1 MIKNVIIMKNGK
13 DIEKKEIKSA
23 QSQYKKMTERAIKPL
38 IMSLAVPTVIS
49 MLITTIYNVTDTYF
63 VSKINVSASGAT
75 GVVFSLM
82 AILQA
87 FGFMFG
93 HGSGSCISRLL
104 GAKKIEQARRF
115 SSTGFFLALLAGIII
130 MIFGLIFLDPFMI
143 LLGSTDTILPYAKKY
158 AMYILIASP
167 AMTTGCVMNNI
178 LRYEGMA
185 SLAMIGLSAGGIL
198 NMLLDPVLIFYF
210 KLGISGAG
218 IATAVSQ
225 YLSMF
230 LLIGVFL
237 GKKPQSRIS
246 VKYISFKPRITGEII
261 VTGLPSLARQG
272 LNSISNLILTHQG
285 AVYGDE
291 CIAAMSIVAKCSNL
305 IFSVCVGIGQGF
317 QPVSSFN
324 YGAKKYSRVKQG
336 MRFTWIFSTTV
347 VAVLASVCF
356 AFANQVIM
364 FFRDEAEVVDIG
376 VVALRMMCVA
386 LIFLPTVMT
395 ANMTFQSIGKSGRA
409 FFLACCQNGLF
420 FIPMILF
427 LPRFLDITGI
437 ELAQPVS
444 YVVSAVVAVPFIL
457 TFIKHLPQDA

>member
-1 MIKNVIIMKNGK
+1 MKNEK
-13 DIEKKEIKSA
+13 NIEEKKIKTA
-23 QSQYKKMTERAIKPL
+23 QSQYKKMTEKAIKPL

-49 MLITTIYNVTDTYF
+49 MLITMIYNATDTYF

-104 GAKKIEQARRF
+104 GAKKVEQARRF

-130 MIFGLIFLDPFMI
+130 MVFGLIFIDPFMKV
-143 LLGSTDTILPYAKKY
+143 LGSTDTILPYAKKY
-158 AMYILIASP
+158 ALYILIASP

-185 SLAMIGLSAGGIL
+185 SLAMIGLASGGIL
-198 NMLLDPVLIFYF
+198 NIILDPVMIFYF

-225 YLSMF
+225 YVSMVLLLS
-230 LLIGVFL
+230 VFL
-237 GKKPQSRIS
+237 SKKPQSRIS
-246 VKYISFKPRITGEII
+246 LRYISFNPHLTVEIV

-272 LNSISNLILTHQG
+272 LNSISNLILNHQG

-336 MRFTWIFSTTV
+336 IRFTWAFSTAVVTV
-347 VAVLASVCF
+347 LSSVCF

-364 FFRDEAEVVDIG
+364 LFRDDAEILDIG
-376 VVALRMMCVA
+376 AAALKMMCVA
-386 LIFLPTVMT
+386 LVFLPTVMI

-420 FIPMILF
+420 FIPMILI

-437 ELAQPVS
+437 ELAQPIS

-457 TFIKHLPQDA
+457 SFVKHLPKDSNL